1 MNNLMKAIHLL
12 KNNFYQTENRL
23 DKLVLAFILLFILS
37 SNYSIAISQITYFT
51 ALALWLAKMLYEKK
65 WNLKSTPYDW
75 YFLAFIGAE
84 LISTVLSHDPM
95 QSLYY
100 LHKRVVIIPI
110 IYLMAVWLNSRDRL
124 TIGVVMLIFGAFVL
138 SIYGVVKVFVYFDE
152 FIHYKRRLDLFQFS
166 MTTSELFMIAAALVL
181 PFILHK
187 NTPKNYRILAISAL
201 IPILFSFLF
210 TFQRGPWVGFF
221 FAVLVLTLK
230 RSKLFIYIII
240 GLAILIIIISPA
252 ELQNRVFS
260 IFDPSEGANQHRL
273 NQWQTGWRIFLDNPI
288 FGVGDIGT
296 EEFFPKYGKP
306 GESVWGHLHSNII
319 TIGVKLGTV
328 GLFIFLVLFIKIFLV
343 FWEMVNKHKDDWL
356 INSTALGGVASLV
369 AFHVSGL
376 FEFSFGDTEVIMYLW
391 IVCGFATA
399 AKFISDKE
407 NNLK

>member
-1 MNNLMKAIHLL
+1 MKIFSLITS
-12 KNNFYQTENRL
+12 NFSQTENRF
-23 DKLVLAFILLFILS
+23 DKLILTFILLFILS
-37 SNYSIAISQITYFT
+37 SNYSIAISQITYFSG
-51 ALALWLAKMLYEKK
+51 LALWLGKMLYEKK
-65 WNLKSTPYDW
+65 SNLKSTPYDW

-84 LISTVLSHDPM
+84 LISTLLSHDPM

-110 IYLMAVWLNSRDRL
+110 IYLMAVWLNSRNRL
-124 TIGVVMLIFGAFVL
+124 TIGVFMLIFGAFVL

-187 NTPKNYRILAISAL
+187 NTPKNYRILGMIAL
-201 IPILFSFLF
+201 IPIFISFLF
-210 TFQRGPWVGFF
+210 TFQRGPWIGLF
-221 FAVLVLTLK
+221 FAILVITLK
-230 RSKLFIYIII
+230 RSNLFLYIII
-240 GLAILIIIISPA
+240 GLAILIISISPA

-260 IFDPSEGANQHRL
+260 IFDSTEESNQHRL
-273 NQWQTGWRIFLDNPI
+273 NQWQTGWRIFLDNPV

-306 GESVWGHLHSNII
+306 GESSFGHLHSNVI
-319 TIGVKLGTV
+319 TIGVKLGVV
-328 GLFIFLVLFIKIFLV
+328 GLFIFLILFIKIFLV
-343 FWEMVNKHKDDWL
+343 FWKIVNKLKDDWL
-356 INSTALGGVASLV
+356 INSTALGGAAALI

-399 AKFISDKE
+399 AKIISDKE
-407 NNLK
+407 NKIVKD